1 MPASWSRTCA
11 QALCRVPQWGT
22 LVAALFLAS
31 PQSAIGLPVE
41 LPAAQSPAAQAPAEL
56 TPAELKALAA
66 AAAQDAQ
73 AASPAAGSGPTPG
86 WAAARGPG
94 SSNPAISLIFDG
106 AAAAYSEASPLLTGG
121 HDPKRNGF
129 NLQQL
134 ELHMASSVDPYLHF
148 ESNIVFAQ
156 FGVEVEEAYAET
168 MALPL
173 DLQIKAGQFLTAFG
187 RINSTH
193 PHSWSFVDQPLM
205 IGKFFGSEG
214 NRGLGIQAAWLTP
227 LPWFT
232 EVKLATTDAAGQC
245 CARSWLGGTDLPVR
259 RPEDLLYTLTVKSF
273 VPLDDDWSVT
283 LGLSGQDGP
292 NASGNGNRSEV
303 AGADVY
309 LRYRPA
315 SDPQRRSLSLQFE
328 HSVRSRQLP
337 GTHLVDQAGYA
348 HLVGVFALRWEAGW
362 RTDWSTGVSQ
372 DPLDETWTGQR
383 TRHAAQLTFYPSHFS
398 RLRLQVSADLPSW
411 RQAPIYGA
419 VLALETLIGDH
430 GAHNF

>member
-1 MPASWSRTCA
+1 MSWFGSTIDSR
-11 QALCRVPQWGT
+11 RR
-22 LVAALFLAS
+22 VAAACLWLGAAALAC
-31 PQSAIGLPVE
+31 
-41 LPAAQSPAAQAPAEL
+41 PAAVAAQPAVGPAGESDLEADLAAAATPAEL
-56 TPAELKALAA
+56 TAAELEALGAA
-66 AAAQDAQ
+66 AAADSSAAAASKQ
-73 AASPAAGSGPTPG
+73 AAAVGAAP
-86 WAAARGPG
+86 
-94 SSNPAISLIFDG
+94 SSAPQISLIFDG
-106 AAAAYSEASPLLTGG
+106 AAAAYTDAKPLQTGG

-134 ELHMASSVDPYLHF
+134 ELHMESSVDPYLHF
-148 ESNIVFAQ
+148 QANIVFAQ

-168 MALPL
+168 MALPWG
-173 DLQIKAGQFLTAFG
+173 LQLKAGQMLTAFG
-187 RINSTH
+187 RINATH

-214 NRGLGIQAAWLTP
+214 SRGLGVQAAWLTP

-259 RPEDLLYTLTVKSF
+259 RPGDLLYTLTAKSF
-273 VPLDDDWSVT
+273 VPIDDDWSVT
-283 LGLSGQDGP
+283 IGLSGQTGP
-292 NASGNGNRSEV
+292 NASGNDNRSEV
-303 AGADVY
+303 VGADLY

-315 SDPQRRSLSLQFE
+315 SDPLRRSLSLQVE
-328 HSVRSRQLP
+328 HSARSRQQP

-362 RTDWSTGVSQ
+362 RTDWGTGVSG
-372 DPLDETWTGQR
+372 DPLDASWTGQR
-383 TRHAAQLTFYPSHFS
+383 TRHAAQLSFYPSHFS
-398 RLRLQVSADLPSW
+398 RVRLQLSADVPSW
-411 RQAPIYGA
+411 RQEPIYGA